1 MYEAHSDNKELS
13 SVPHDFEV
21 LLGMNAGENP
31 TYSFLKLEL
40 TYVLHI
46 NTEYFFHSF
55 NIH

>member
-31 TYSFLKLEL
+31 YSFLKLEL